1 MHLLLKIQKRF
12 LWKSVFP
19 VDVRTFKHWIITRIV
34 LICHQECD
42 NYLFLFPT
50 AMFIIFYRQNFY
62 IIYLYAHEV
71 TATTNFSKT
80 SCRPS
85 ILIYQIL
92 TDFNIIFIL
101 FLIFPCISI
110 SLLPETSKRE
120 KYLNKLRRA
129 WLLTKTLGKY
139 SYDFAAIRQTFLG
152 LLPQVF

>member
-1 MHLLLKIQKRF
+1 M
-12 LWKSVFP
+12 KS
-19 VDVRTFKHWIITRIV
+19 R
-34 LICHQECD
+34 
-42 NYLFLFPT
+42 PT
-50 AMFIIFYRQNFY
+50 S
-62 IIYLYAHEV
+62 
-71 TATTNFSKT
+71 NFSKI
-80 SCRPS
+80 SCHPS

-92 TDFNIIFIL
+92 TDSNIIFIL

>member
-1 MHLLLKIQKRF
+1 M
-12 LWKSVFP
+12 KSRP
-19 VDVRTFKHWIITRIV
+19 
-34 LICHQECD
+34 
-42 NYLFLFPT
+42 
-50 AMFIIFYRQNFY
+50 
-62 IIYLYAHEV
+62 
-71 TATTNFSKT
+71 TTNFSKT
-80 SCRPS
+80 SCHPS

-101 FLIFPCISI
+101 FPIFPCISI

-129 WLLTKTLGKY
+129 WLRLLTKTLGKY